1 MPNWISEHPSPSLI
15 MFVILKDYLIGYV
28 SEGLVSCSSIKE
40 IQPEVLEQLE
50 LVDASNYFKY

>member
-1 MPNWISEHPSPSLI
+1 